1 MIMKSSNSMQKISSP
16 QPSYKVLH
24 YAKKFNTIKRK
35 LKKTEI

>member
-1 MIMKSSNSMQKISSP
+1 MIMEITNLMQKISSP

-35 LKKTEI
+35 LKKKN